1 MTQSLYEATLSV
13 SKLQRNYPDPIKIV
27 ILTRD
32 QTLFARLKSVTTI
45 KLQSEHD
52 RSTNSAIK
60 YGILTIGNQVSK
72 MLETEITQTAN
83 LEIVNHARD
92 ACTIFGIILATTTE
106 KHADVTYSTNF
117 DDVSTTLGISTKL
130 LLKYQKPNSNLPQV
144 QSLNVQIST
153 TEPDSDDECSK
164 TPVTQTDDTFTLI
177 GLTNQLNESITVPQF
192 DDDMILSIERDFL
205 STHTRSIKFE
215 KQLGNTFAIL
225 GSTMTPRNAITRP
238 QAERWFLLL
247 SKLALPKM
255 ESWITPVDQDFVAKC
270 DQQLLEQPTKIVPT
284 LINYIQTIVN
294 FEYKEQSLTLLDIIL
309 GLHTKAEILAIKS
322 KTTHSCS
329 FLISCPFQH
338 MRMLHN
344 FGELNCD
351 NFYRYYL
358 QIVALQIH
366 SLYDQTKLNQLTQD
380 PSDLS

>member
-32 QTLFARLKSVTTI
+32 QTQFARLKSVTTI

-52 RSTNSAIK
+52 RSQNSAIK
-60 YGILTIGNQVSK
+60 YGILTIGDQISK
-72 MLETEITQTAN
+72 TLETEITQTAN

-92 ACTIFGIILATTTE
+92 ACTIFGIILASTTQ
-106 KHADVTYSTNF
+106 KHADITYSTNF
-117 DDVSTTLGISTKL
+117 DDVSTVLNISTKM
-130 LLKYQKPNSNLPQV
+130 LLKHREPKLNTLQANTLIV
-144 QSLNVQIST
+144 QPST
-153 TEPDSDDECSK
+153 TDSDSDEEHSK

-177 GLTNQLNESITVPQF
+177 GFSNQIDESSTVPQF
-192 DDDMILSIERDFL
+192 DDDMILTIEKDFL
-205 STHTRSIKFE
+205 STHTRNVKLE

-225 GSTMTPRNAITRP
+225 GTTTTPRNAITRP

-255 ESWITPVDQDFVAKC
+255 ENWITPVNQDFVTIC
-270 DQQLLEQPTKIVPT
+270 DQRLLEQQTKIVPS

-294 FEYKEQSLTLLDIIL
+294 FDYKEQPLVLLEVIL
-309 GLHTKAEILAIKS
+309 GLHTKAEILLIKS
-322 KTTHSCS
+322 KSTHSCS

-344 FGELNCD
+344 FGELNCE

-366 SLYDQTKLNQLTQD
+366 SLYDQTKLNQLTSD
-380 PSDLS
+380 PSDLT